1 MSAIASR
8 GDGVK
13 SLLHEPLTGTDFN
26 VFRFDLAP
34 NGLDVDLV
42 RVRVRLRLRL
52 RVSFDLAPNGL
63 DVDLVSP

>member
-34 NGLDVDLV
+34 NGLDIDLV
-42 RVRVRLRLRL
+42 TPQLEL
-52 RVSFDLAPNGL
+52 
-63 DVDLVSP
+63 